1 MVAAKR
7 QVFKGRLTRT
17 VIMSRT
23 AWLQSPSDPLLLSWP
38 QAAYQCQPEY
48 LYAGPLFQRVIRGL
62 VNCYGCSSVSA

>member
-48 LYAGPLFQRVIRGL
+48 LYAGPFF
-62 VNCYGCSSVSA
+62 SV